1 MDLKELDLVNP
12 YTHWYYQ
19 SKLAAVKRATKPYL
33 NSCKRMVDVGA
44 GSGFFGESLV
54 NNQPQIKLVCV
65 DLNYPDTSKE
75 KDGVLY
81 QNTPRGCDAD
91 IYLFIDVL
99 EHVNDDQELLLTYFN
114 QAKAGSVFI
123 QTVPAFQFLWSG
135 HDVFLEHIKRYRRRE
150 LASVNRQVGL
160 KILRSGYLFSAIFP
174 LVVIARKF
182 SFSKSTGSDMKN
194 FTPFVNSFLKSITS
208 FEHKFLLNRFFG
220 LSVIVVSQK
229 V

>member
-1 MDLKELDLVNP
+1 LDLKELDLVNP
-12 YTHWYYQ
+12 YSHWYYQ
-19 SKLAAVKRATKPYL
+19 SKLAAVKRAADPYL
-33 NSCKRMVDVGA
+33 NSSKRMVDVGA
-44 GSGFFGESLV
+44 GSGFFGEALV

-65 DLNYPDTSKE
+65 DLNYPDSSKE
-75 KDGVLY
+75 KNGVLY
-81 QNTPRGCDAD
+81 QNSPKGCDAD

-99 EHVNDDQELLLTYFN
+99 EHVNDDTDLLLTYFN
-114 QAKAGSVFI
+114 QAKVGSVFI

-150 LASVNRQVGL
+150 LVSVNRHVGL
-160 KILRSGYLFSAIFP
+160 KIVRSGYLFSTIFP

-194 FTPFVNSFLKSITS
+194 FSPFVNSILKLATS
-208 FEHKFLLNRFFG
+208 FEHKFSRNRFFG